1 MWLKGYVEGLRMSM
15 VDLGD
20 YPHKLGVIFIGR
32 GLLGTVDM
40 PLVQHDRL
48 GEPHGPSVVWEK

>member
-1 MWLKGYVEGLRMSM
+1 MSM

-32 GLLGTVDM
+32 GLLGTVDASTPYPTLAGWGSRM
-40 PLVQHDRL
+40 VLASC
-48 GEPHGPSVVWEK
+48 G

>member
-1 MWLKGYVEGLRMSM
+1 MSM

-32 GLLGTVDM
+32 GLLGTVDT